1 MKLKN
6 KVALITGAGRGIGRS
21 IALEFARE
29 GADVIINYNK
39 SEKEAKEVVK
49 EVEKI
54 GSKAIAI
61 KADVSKRNEIEKMIE
76 TSLKEFKR
84 IDILVNNAGI
94 ISVAQLQDL
103 TEEDWDRLMDINLK
117 GVFLCSKFVSKI
129 MTKQKS
135 GKIINISSIYGS
147 VFGGQY
153 VMHYCVSKAGVANL
167 TKSLA
172 QGLAPY
178 IQVNSISP
186 GNIDTEMTRRAGDDF
201 IKKVIEKTPLKRL
214 GKPEE
219 IAKSAV
225 FLASNDSDFIT
236 GQNIV
241 VDGGLSLE

>member
-6 KVALITGAGRGIGRS
+6 KVALVTGAGRGIGKA
-21 IALEFARE
+21 IALEFAKE
-29 GADVIINYNK
+29 GANVIINYNK
-39 SEKEAKEVVK
+39 SKKEAEDVK
-49 EVEKI
+49 NEIEKT
-54 GSKAIAI
+54 GSKVIVI
-61 KADVSKRNEIEKMIE
+61 KADVSKKEEVEEMIEK
-76 TSLKEFKR
+76 TLNEFKR
-84 IDILVNNAGI
+84 IDILVNNAGV
-94 ISVAQLQDL
+94 ISAAPLQEL
-103 TEEDWDRLMDINLK
+103 TEEDWDKIMDVNLK
-117 GVFLCSKFVSKI
+117 GVFLCSKAVSKI
-129 MTKQKS
+129 MMKQKS

-147 VFGGQY
+147 IFGAEY
-153 VMHYCVSKAGVANL
+153 VMHYCASKAGVANL

-172 QGLAPY
+172 QALAPH

-219 IAKSAV
+219 IAKVAV
-225 FLASNDSDFIT
+225 FLASSDSDFIT

>member
-6 KVALITGAGRGIGRS
+6 KVALITGAGKGIGKA
-21 IALEFARE
+21 IAIEFAKE
-29 GADVIINYNK
+29 GANIIINYNK
-39 SEKEAKEVVK
+39 SREGAEKVK
-49 EVEKI
+49 NKIEKT
-54 GSKAIAI
+54 GSKVIVI
-61 KADVSKRNEIEKMIE
+61 KADVSKKEEIEEMIE
-76 TSLKEFKR
+76 KTLNEFKR
-84 IDILVNNAGI
+84 IDILVNNAGV
-94 ISVAQLQDL
+94 ISAAPLQEL
-103 TEEDWDRLMDINLK
+103 TEEDWDKIMDVNLK
-117 GVFLCSKFVSKI
+117 GVFLCSKAVSKI
-129 MTKQKS
+129 MIKQKS

-147 VFGGQY
+147 IFGAEY
-153 VMHYCVSKAGVANL
+153 VMHYCASKAGVANL

-172 QGLAPY
+172 QVLAPH

-219 IAKSAV
+219 IAKVAV
-225 FLASNDSDFIT
+225 FLASSDSDFIT